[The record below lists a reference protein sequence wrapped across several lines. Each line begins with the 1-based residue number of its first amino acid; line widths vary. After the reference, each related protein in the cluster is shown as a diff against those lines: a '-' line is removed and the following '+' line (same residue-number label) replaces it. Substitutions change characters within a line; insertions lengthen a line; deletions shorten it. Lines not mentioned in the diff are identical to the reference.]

1 MCPATHILFW
11 LLTFLRLKIYLQPL
25 VPLFFGEFIS
35 YAFKKKPKNK
45 FKKPNKN
52 STVGFFCFFFK
63 DNKVFIDH
71 NFRAWLLTTLQS
83 KTGPAVISGV
93 SRCTPGWDSQW
104 VDIPG
109 RSGLLTVKLG
119 EIGVGEEATSF

>member
-1 MCPATHILFW
+1 ML
-11 LLTFLRLKIYLQPL
+11 
-25 VPLFFGEFIS
+25 S
-35 YAFKKKPKNK
+35 KKKTQKTNLKNPTK
-45 FKKPNKN
+45 TPLL
-52 STVGFFCFFFK
+52 VFFFFFK

-93 SRCTPGWDSQW
+93 SCCTLSGWDSQW

-109 RSGLLTVKLG
+109 LSGLLTVKLG
-119 EIGVGEEATSF
+119 EIGVGEEATSL